1 MPVSGSKGIIISQSL
16 RCTFEGY
23 QDNTATSSNQQSL
36 EAISQ
41 FWKTIWERDRPPVQ
55 EAFQFWQ
62 EGSEPM
68 PEYAWS
74 NLTPKELHRQAIRM
88 KGSAGGADGI
98 TGVEA
103 AQLPLRAWEI
113 LAELLTR

>member
-1 MPVSGSKGIIISQSL
+1 
-16 RCTFEGY
+16 
-23 QDNTATSSNQQSL
+23 
-36 EAISQ
+36 
-41 FWKTIWERDRPPVQ
+41 
-55 EAFQFWQ
+55 
-62 EGSEPM
+62 M

-98 TGVEA
+98 TGSEA

-113 LAELLTR
+113 LAELLTRWIARQDFPKCLATYQTGTLAETGREITPTRSGHVCEGYATDIPSSALFGE

>member
-1 MPVSGSKGIIISQSL
+1 M
-16 RCTFEGY
+16 
-23 QDNTATSSNQQSL
+23 
-36 EAISQ
+36 
-41 FWKTIWERDRPPVQ
+41 Q

-98 TGVEA
+98 TGSEA

-113 LAELLTR
+113 LAELLTRWIARQDFPSVWQHTRQVQNYAHKIRPYLRRICDRYPSSALFGE